1 MTFINVKN
9 KPAEK
14 SFNNL
19 LEDFFP
25 QLPSLFRDD
34 FATPSYKQVIPVNV
48 KENDNGFV
56 LEVVAPGFAKEDI
69 KIALDNNQLTI
80 SGEKKE
86 GSENNAEKHIR
97 KEYKFQSFSRSF
109 TIDEKTDVENITAKY
124 ENGVLLLNLPFKSEV
139 KEPAKEISIQ

>member
-19 LEDFFP
+19 LNDFFP

-34 FATPSYKQVIPVNV
+34 FGTPSFNQIIPVNV
-48 KENDNGFV
+48 KQNDNGFV
-56 LEVVAPGFAKEDI
+56 LEVVAPGFSKEDI
-69 KIALDNNQLTI
+69 KVALDNNKLTI

-86 GSENNAEKHIR
+86 ESDDNAEKHIR

-109 TIDEKTDVENITAKY
+109 TIDEKTD
-124 ENGVLLLNLPFKSEV
+124 
-139 KEPAKEISIQ
+139 